1 MHVNSIDSKDAMK
14 LRTVLH
20 YLIFVFCMYIVK
32 LKKRTQRKKKKKN
45 KKKKKEEEEK
55 KEEERKIRCALK
67 NNCPLPAVT
76 SFVVIIFVKM
86 LDGEGGVFL
95 SFFLRKDPIINNS
108 SFRKRKMI

>member
-1 MHVNSIDSKDAMK
+1 MYVYSKIEE
-14 LRTVLH
+14 TN
-20 YLIFVFCMYIVK
+20 
-32 LKKRTQRKKKKKN
+32 TKKKEEKEEEY

>member
-32 LKKRTQRKKKKKN
+32 LKKRTQRKKRKKN
-45 KKKKKEEEEK
+45 KKKK

>member
-32 LKKRTQRKKKKKN
+32 LKKRTQRKKKR
-45 KKKKKEEEEK
+45 KKKKKKK

>member
-32 LKKRTQRKKKKKN
+32 LKKRTQRKKRKKKNN
-45 KKKKKEEEEK
+45 KKKKKEEEK
-55 KEEERKIRCALK
+55 RKIRCALK

>member
-32 LKKRTQRKKKKKN
+32 LKKRTQRKKRKKN
-45 KKKKKEEEEK
+45 KKKK

-86 LDGEGGVFL
+86 WMVREEYF
-95 SFFLRKDPIINNS
+95 
-108 SFRKRKMI
+108 

>member
-32 LKKRTQRKKKKKN
+32 LKKRTQRKKKRKKN
-45 KKKKKEEEEK
+45 KKKK

>member
-32 LKKRTQRKKKKKN
+32 LKKKRTQQRKKKRKKN
-45 KKKKKEEEEK
+45 KKKK